1 MVKKRAARSDSI
13 QGQRQAVIQSLET
26 VAPPPG
32 VWLRHDEDVDLWNQL
47 VRARVAEDWRDFDL
61 VCLGRIVRY
70 ENDLREL
77 DRQID
82 QTGTMIRSKK
92 GYPIINPLL
101 AAREALMRQ
110 QMVLA
115 RAIGITALSEDLRT
129 INAKGRASGAAT
141 ARAARFGRQALLA
154 RPS

>member
-1 MVKKRAARSDSI
+1 M
-13 QGQRQAVIQSLET
+13 
-26 VAPPPG
+26 
-32 VWLRHDEDVDLWNQL
+32 
-47 VRARVAEDWRDFDL
+47 

-70 ENDLREL
+70 ENDLRDL

-82 QTGTMIRSKK
+82 ATGTMIRSKK
-92 GYPIINPLL
+92 GFPIINPLL

-129 INAKGRASGAAT
+129 INARGRSAGAAQ
-141 ARAARFGRQALLA
+141 ARAVKFGKQTLLA